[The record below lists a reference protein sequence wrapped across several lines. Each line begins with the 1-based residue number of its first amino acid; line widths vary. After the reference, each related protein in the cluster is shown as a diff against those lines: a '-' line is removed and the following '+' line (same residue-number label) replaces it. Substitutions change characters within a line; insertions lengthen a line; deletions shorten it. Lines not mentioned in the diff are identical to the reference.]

1 MLEPDWGGFS
11 FGVGVEGPAAVL
23 PASGRDG
30 SWCWRVTLPCAGGP
44 AQGGGD
50 VCVCVNSLQGDIFP
64 ASVFFVVQFTETR
77 ENLKSSIFA

>member
-30 SWCWRVTLPCAGGP
+30 IWCWRVALPCAGGP

-50 VCVCVNSLQGDIFP
+50 VCVCEQPPRGHLP
-64 ASVFFVVQFTETR
+64 CKCVFCCAVH
-77 ENLKSSIFA
+77 